1 MGIPIPN
8 PHTHEY
14 GYGDL
19 KSSQHCYGSP
29 GSRRPESKR
38 TTLRPPP
45 VANSWLRNC
54 SRQIVRLL
62 ETTEIAQNVPNYRPR
77 LFEAARRCS
86 RSHMCDGQR
95 SKHEE
100 VKLCALRMRSQARHA
115 WRHHRRRRRSEPQRS
130 CGRRVE
136 GGLIQET
143 VCVCACELHRAFVC
157 MANCVSRTF
166 TVCRWCVTP
175 CAHVTSVLQDT
186 PVSYY
191 RLAAV
196 GLQALYC
203 LALYCTTY
211 DLPSMVVGNTL
222 LTLLSAASQVVG
234 LSIYVSCWICN
245 DA

>member
-1 MGIPIPN
+1 MGTRTISEKAYSLENGYCFYHEIGRDAVGMGIPIPN

-115 WRHHRRRRRSEPQRS
+115 
-130 CGRRVE
+130 
-136 GGLIQET
+136 
-143 VCVCACELHRAFVC
+143 
-157 MANCVSRTF
+157 
-166 TVCRWCVTP
+166 
-175 CAHVTSVLQDT
+175 
-186 PVSYY
+186 
-191 RLAAV
+191 
-196 GLQALYC
+196 
-203 LALYCTTY
+203 
-211 DLPSMVVGNTL
+211 
-222 LTLLSAASQVVG
+222 
-234 LSIYVSCWICN
+234 
-245 DA
+245 